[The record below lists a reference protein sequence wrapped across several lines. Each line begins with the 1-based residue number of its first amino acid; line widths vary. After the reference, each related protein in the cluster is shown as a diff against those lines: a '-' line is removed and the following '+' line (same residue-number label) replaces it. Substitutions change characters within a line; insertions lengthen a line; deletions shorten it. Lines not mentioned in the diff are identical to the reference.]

1 MLERMAETW
10 EDLANWREEQL
21 EGQKRLAQLDRHG
34 GNGNGERT
42 GEFHLCGGFKSSLLI
57 CRFSFQ

>member
-34 GNGNGERT
+34 GNGNGEENR
-42 GEFHLCGGFKSSLLI
+42 
-57 CRFSFQ
+57 

>member
-1 MLERMAETW
+1 MLARSRSEDERQMLERMAETW

-34 GNGNGERT
+34 GNGNGEENR
-42 GEFHLCGGFKSSLLI
+42 
-57 CRFSFQ
+57 